1 MVNDTTKTPQHQ
13 QQQYFE
19 KKHASFHV
27 IINQIYL
34 WSLYTNGHRLKE
46 EWVGH
51 QMAHLQILSLSYQ
64 NTQPK
69 TIYFVWL
76 RTFSPKQK
84 QETFGAT
91 NVLFLHPSM
100 RPNKALSA
108 RALFFVLV
116 VLSMLQDGPQF
127 IGKASTLGIYHLIV
141 MVMRAKW
148 HVWGGNEYDLEPNF
162 QQPISIVSIFIFPLT
177 KRKGLGLKLN
187 LFCNYVE
194 VYPHPI
200 WLLQRIWWYVF
211 YIKGNITFMYY
222 LKNTWQVNHCCT
234 KVKLLS

>member
-1 MVNDTTKTPQHQ
+1 MGRSP
-13 QQQYFE
+13 
-19 KKHASFHV
+19 
-27 IINQIYL
+27 
-34 WSLYTNGHRLKE
+34 NGSSTDLKS
-46 EWVGH
+46 
-51 QMAHLQILSLSYQ
+51 ILSKHSTQ
-64 NTQPK
+64 NQPT
-69 TIYFVWL
+69 TIYVVWL

-148 HVWGGNEYDLEPNF
+148 HVWRGNEYDLEPNF
-162 QQPISIVSIFIFPLT
+162 QLPISIVSIFIFPLN
-177 KRKGLGLKLN
+177 KKEGFRFKIKFIL
-187 LFCNYVE
+187 
-194 VYPHPI
+194 
-200 WLLQRIWWYVF
+200 WLCWSLSTFDLATPTYIYVF